1 MSGLGAEFRRHAL
14 ETRLVP
20 PGARLLIAASGGMD
34 SMVLLHL
41 VRTEFPRA
49 VVAVAHFDHAWRDDS
64 AADAEWVAAA
74 CRAAA
79 VPCYIERSTSRATG
93 EAAARAARYGFLA
106 RAADAF
112 EADRVLTAHHA
123 DDQVETILFRMARG
137 AGTRGLA
144 GIPSRRG
151 RLTRPLLPFGRPA
164 IEQYAAAHGIAWRED
179 STNRD
184 DRYARNRIRHTVVP
198 ALTRESADA
207 VAAILE
213 IGRLAAEAE
222 SCWRSELRI
231 VLNDVIIASDESG
244 FTLASTI
251 LRGYHHT
258 IHARVLR
265 TLAARLG
272 SPLDRSGTRRGVS
285 FVGTGSS
292 GRMVDLGGGI
302 RLARE
307 FDSLLLTR
315 ARLVAPG
322 AGDPA
327 RNTADERVSIG
338 GPEAGQGEA
347 VIGGLS
353 VRVRWGLD
361 IGESE
366 ADVAFDASS
375 IRFPLEVRGWLPGD
389 RIRLHHGS
397 KKLKKLFA
405 ERRIG
410 RSHRCQVP
418 VLAECNGPDSA
429 QDGGP
434 DTVQQQ
440 GRVLWLAGIARS
452 AGGDPVGGSPVFRIR
467 LEA

>member
-1 MSGLGAEFRRHAL
+1 MDAAEFRRHAVA
-14 ETRLVP
+14 TRLVP
-20 PGARLLIAASGGMD
+20 PRGRVLIAVSGGID
-34 SMVLLHL
+34 SMVLLHM
-41 VRTEFPRA
+41 VRAAFPRA
-49 VVAVAHFDHAWRDDS
+49 TVAAAHFDHSWREES
-64 AADAEWVAAA
+64 AADAAWVAAECA
-74 CRAAA
+74 KAG
-79 VPCYIERSTSRATG
+79 VPCFTGRAVSTPAG
-93 EAAARAARYGFLA
+93 EAAARTARYDFLQGT
-106 RAADAF
+106 ADSWG
-112 EADRVLTAHHA
+112 ADRILTAHHA
-123 DDQVETILFRMARG
+123 GDQVETILFRMARG

-151 RLTRPLLPFGRPA
+151 RLARPLLPFDRAA
-164 IEQYAAAHGIAWRED
+164 IELYAAEHGVAWRDD

-184 DRYARNRIRHTVVP
+184 CRFARNRIRHTLVP
-198 ALTRESADA
+198 ALTGESRDA
-207 VAAILE
+207 PATILE

-222 SCWRSELRI
+222 SCWRRELRT

-292 GRMVDLGGGI
+292 GRRVDLGGGI

-307 FDSLLLTR
+307 FDRLLLSR
-315 ARLVAPG
+315 APVLASG
-322 AGDPA
+322 SGDPV
-327 RNTADERVSIG
+327 RDTAVECLTIPAPDG
-338 GPEAGQGEA
+338 GTAEV
-347 VIGGLS
+347 VIGGRR
-353 VRVRWGLD
+353 VRVRWGFD

-366 ADVAFDASS
+366 ADVAFDAGSL
-375 IRFPLEVRGWLPGD
+375 RFPLELRGWLPGD

-410 RSHRCQVP
+410 RSHRSLVP
-418 VLAECNGPDSA
+418 VLAEGSEPDPGKDPA
-429 QDGGP
+429 
-434 DTVQQQ
+434 
-440 GRVLWLAGIARS
+440 RVLWLPGIARS
-452 AGGDPVGGSPVFRIR
+452 EGGDPVGGSPVFRIR